1 MWRVKLNLE
10 GDLTEIVSIDFQYSL
25 TPTDET
31 SWTTLV
37 SATPAQLPKAATIP
51 YDDASLRALV
61 YDAGGITG
69 NPIPLWI
76 PTKPITVQDLKDA
89 LGITTD
95 IDDAR
100 LYRYLTTAIPALQG
114 RLSTTDIEALD
125 IPTGSRLRAGM
136 VAYLA
141 GSFLAQK
148 QAGQS
153 GVEKRMGTYS
163 VKYTTDAQASQGF
176 LTEARR
182 LLAPWWADAPLSGT
196 LPIPRAVY
204 GTEEETFA

>member
-1 MWRVKLNLE
+1 MWRTHLTLE
-10 GDLTEIVSIDFQYSL
+10 GDLEGIVSIAFQYST
-25 TPTDET
+25 TPTVEA

-37 SATPAQLPKAATIP
+37 TATPADLPKAATIP
-51 YDDASLRALV
+51 LDDASLRALV
-61 YDAGGITG
+61 YDADGIAG
-69 NPIPLWI
+69 NPVPLWI
-76 PTKPITVQDLKDA
+76 PTKPITVQDMKDA

-95 IDDAR
+95 TDDTR

-114 RLSTTDIEALD
+114 RLTTTDLEAMD

-136 VAYLA
+136 VSYLA
-141 GSFLAQK
+141 GQYLAARHAS
-148 QAGQS
+148 QA